1 MNKEKKEK
9 KIVFTK
15 EIDSVINGFAL
26 GISFLGIG
34 IFLLVK
40 PDYFFAPIISYI
52 LGAIIGAI
60 GVLGIG
66 VELSKTSKIRG
77 MDNLAIGAVLFA
89 IWVISYTKIS
99 AVWANVVFFIF
110 LIFGAYAICL
120 GFIQAVYSIISNA
133 KSRVMVDD
141 KPKHAIGALIGQVV
155 LLITQICGLVIALL
169 NVIQAVNV

>member
-1 MNKEKKEK
+1 MKKEKKEK

-15 EIDSVINGFAL
+15 EIDSAINGFAL
-26 GISFLGIG
+26 GVSFLGIG

-66 VELSKTSKIRG
+66 VELSKTSKIKG

-89 IWVISYTKIS
+89 I
-99 AVWANVVFFIF
+99 
-110 LIFGAYAICL
+110 
-120 GFIQAVYSIISNA
+120 
-133 KSRVMVDD
+133 
-141 KPKHAIGALIGQVV
+141 
-155 LLITQICGLVIALL
+155 
-169 NVIQAVNV
+169 